1 MKIKFLIAVIIGALV
16 IQSCD
21 NQLDVQPEDGLGSST
36 LFQNEAGALAG
47 LMGIYSRIYRAYR
60 QTDFNILYPM
70 SGTDEG
76 YENRPA
82 LERYLENSH
91 SPNEPFILEAWA
103 LLYEGIN
110 AANTMLVELE
120 RSPISESKK
129 LIFQAETRYL
139 RAYLLMDL
147 QRAFGGSDGIPMP
160 LENTLGQKLPRTRGA
175 EVYDQ
180 IIADFEFAE
189 VNLPGIKEVT
199 PGRASK
205 NSAQGMLARASLYR
219 AGKPFVNDGDYYT
232 KAKNWAKKVMDSGDH
247 SLNPNY
253 ESIFV
258 NLAKEHYDTKE
269 VLFQIAFY
277 YGNNDNQQG
286 GKIASSIGMRIDN
299 TICGKR
305 GYSTVSTSISL
316 IDAYRNDLADERGLW
331 NASPYFIGGNNC
343 DFKPSPNQFRYGASK
358 YRNYLSENGGGSW
371 NDHHWPVLR
380 YSDVLLMFAEAEN
393 QINPGSS
400 EALSA
405 VNEVRNRSNATAFT
419 HIDED
424 LIREERRL
432 ELCFEGLRKYDL
444 VRWGIMKE
452 TVDETLAKHIAK
464 SGSPNEDWA
473 EFGNSNT
480 VPTNVLESYYMD
492 VYRNYEDSKHRVLP
506 IPEQEIGANSLL
518 KQNPNW

>member
-1 MKIKFLIAVIIGALV
+1 MSALM

-21 NQLDVQPEDGLGSST
+21 KHLDVQPEDGLGSST
-36 LFQNEAGALAG
+36 LYQNEAGVLAG

-60 QTDFNILYPM
+60 QSDFNALYPM

-76 YENRPA
+76 FENRPA
-82 LERYLENSH
+82 IGRYLENAH

-110 AANTMLVELE
+110 AANIMLLELE
-120 RSPISESKK
+120 RSPIIESKK
-129 LIFQAETRYL
+129 IVFQAEVQYL

-147 QRAFGGSDGIPMP
+147 QRAFGGVEGIPMP
-160 LENTLGQKLPRTRGA
+160 LVSTLGEKLPRTKGA

-180 IIADFEFAE
+180 IISDFEFAE
-189 VNLPGIKEVT
+189 ANLPGIHEVS

-205 NSAQGMLARASLYR
+205 NAAQGMLARANLYR
-219 AGKPFVNDGDYYT
+219 AGEPFVNDGDYYT
-232 KAKNWAKKVMDSGDH
+232 KARNWAKKLIDSGDH
-247 SLNPNY
+247 TLNPNY

-258 NLAKEHYDTKE
+258 NLAKEVYDTNE

-299 TICGKR
+299 TICGRR
-305 GYSTVSTSISL
+305 GYSTISTSISL
-316 IDAYRNDLADERGLW
+316 IEAYRNDPSDERGLW
-331 NASPYFIGGNNC
+331 NASPYFISGNNC

-358 YRNYLSENGGGSW
+358 YRNYISENGSGSW

-393 QINPGSS
+393 QINPGSTD
-400 EALSA
+400 ALNA
-405 VNEVRNRSNATAFT
+405 VNKVRNRANATLFT
-419 HIDED
+419 SIDED

-432 ELCFEGLRKYDL
+432 ELCFEGFRKYDL
-444 VRWGIMKE
+444 VRWGILKE
-452 TVDETLAKHIAK
+452 TVDETLDIHLAKN
-464 SGSPNEDWA
+464 GQPNSDWA
-473 EFGNSNT
+473 EFGNNNK
-480 VPTNVLESYYMD
+480 VPSNVLDPSYLD
-492 VYRNYEDSKHRVLP
+492 VYLNYDDKKHRILP

-518 KQNPNW
+518 KQNENW